1 MLNRILNRTFS
12 KLYMEDVFFAAS
24 MMHFIS
30 LWAMLVVHTSIQI
43 MIYWPVRHCWQP
55 SSQVT
60 QSSWSE
66 TAASPIQEQAS
77 HHESAELVLITWK
90 RKMHDTDVHDNQM
103 MSVLAC
109 VRESK
114 MTPAEA
120 VCVHT
125 VACGSPGGQRTG
137 PVYTCLPTNDKNF
150 GSPTVSFLVL
160 FQSDFCRQAR
170 RIFDCDNNLWRRLDK
185 QQWVSWE
192 AKQHP

>member
-1 MLNRILNRTFS
+1 
-12 KLYMEDVFFAAS
+12 
-24 MMHFIS
+24 MHFIS

-66 TAASPIQEQAS
+66 SAASPIQEQAS
-77 HHESAELVLITWK
+77 HHESAELVLLTWK
-90 RKMHDTDVHDNQM
+90 RKMHDTDVHDNQIK
-103 MSVLAC
+103 SVLAC

-114 MTPAEA
+114 MTPAGA

-137 PVYTCLPTNDKNF
+137 PVYTCLPLMIRISVPPLSHFWCYFSLTSADKL
-150 GSPTVSFLVL
+150 GASLTVITICEE
-160 FQSDFCRQAR
+160 D
-170 RIFDCDNNLWRRLDK
+170 
-185 QQWVSWE
+185 
-192 AKQHP
+192 